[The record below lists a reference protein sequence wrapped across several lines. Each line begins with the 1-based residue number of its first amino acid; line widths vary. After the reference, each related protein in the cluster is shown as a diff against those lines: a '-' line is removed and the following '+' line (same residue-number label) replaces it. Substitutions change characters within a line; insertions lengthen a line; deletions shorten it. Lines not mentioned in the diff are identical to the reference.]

1 MYHAHFRG
9 THYEAGFQWGSL
21 LLRHK
26 NNILTHIPFP
36 ITPER
41 TAFALSC
48 IPVYQTDYPEIL
60 EEIQGLADGQQ
71 CDVRL
76 LQTVIFSMYSMP
88 PSCSCSCFAAS
99 DGGKVLLGRNSD
111 FLTELEKLNLNVI
124 YRLTGGAF
132 AFTGNTTS
140 FIQMED
146 GVNEYGLAAGLTSV
160 YPHEIKPG
168 FNAGLLLRYFLEKC
182 RTVSEAVAW
191 ARKLPIASAQTITLA
206 DSIGDIA
213 VIECSAEEVHIAG
226 AFKGGAM
233 DIADAHKGKSMDM
246 TGTLKKKAP
255 HAADAFI
262 AEPNDEKPALDAE
275 SRFVCATN
283 AFHLP
288 GMSGYNTSGIDDW
301 SAEERYQTLT
311 AALSRGNHIASPA
324 FARELLSGKHGFL
337 CQYDRKTGRDTVWSV
352 IYDLSGRK
360 IYRSEGNPGRC
371 AYKEDRR
378 FFLRQRTKDGTI
390 C

>member
-9 THYEAGFQWGSL
+9 IHYEAGFRWGSL

-76 LQTVIFSMYSMP
+76 LQTVLFSMYSMP

-160 YPHEIKPG
+160 YSHEIKPG

-182 RTVSEAVAW
+182 RTVSEAVSW

-206 DSIGDIA
+206 DSTGDIA
-213 VIECSAEEVHIAG
+213 VIECSAEEAHIAG
-226 AFKGGAM
+226 SF
-233 DIADAHKGKSMDM
+233 IEELPCGKASQ
-246 TGTLKKKAP
+246 
-255 HAADAFI
+255 
-262 AEPNDEKPALDAE
+262 NAE

-288 GMSGYNTSGIDDW
+288 GMSGYHILGIDDW

-378 FFLRQRTKDGTI
+378 FFLRQRTKNGII